1 MSAVRMPNRSAQAPG
16 KTLVALLVML
26 VLTALVASGCARI
39 PTSGPVGKSTD
50 VGAGNANAPAFF
62 PDAPQPGAAPESII
76 EGFYTA
82 GSGFVDD
89 YAVAREYLTQSKSV
103 SWKPDA
109 RALVYR
115 GAQVVPTDVENVFNY
130 VLDIAYSVDANGIA
144 TFAPEGTKENIPVT
158 LTQVEGEWRISE
170 VPDGTAISESTFK
183 SIYGAYPI
191 YFYDPTYTYAIPDMR
206 WFIRNKT
213 VKAMTSALLAG
224 PAPYLQ
230 GAAVSAFPAGMRL
243 ARESVPVVSGAAQVD
258 LSARELTESS
268 TQDRLRMQTQLV
280 LTFRTQPDVVSVE
293 LRADH
298 DLVRVEDDGTVLP
311 PIINQEVPPRQIAV
325 VGNELVRF
333 ENNQVRPLPEMRSA
347 AEFKPAFPAESPVSQ
362 SVAFLNESRTTL
374 YTMVPGQPARAVTTR
389 STLTRPSF
397 GPNDWVWSAGPNATG
412 AAEIVAY
419 KPTGTAEGADL
430 PSVTIAPAWLAGRT
444 VKDVRISREGVRA
457 LVISEQN
464 GQTRV
469 QVAGIIR
476 TPDGTPRELTVPV
489 TLDPASTADQGV
501 WVDDST
507 VAVMKPSPSANV
519 TPELLSLTLTEQQ
532 PLAPWPGLLSLSA
545 GNGLDEIY
553 VQSAEGIF
561 QRLGNGWSPQLSGP
575 VHPSFPG

>member
-1 MSAVRMPNRSAQAPG
+1 MSSSQSRSKRSFAAP
-16 KTLVALLVML
+16 LMVACL
-26 VLTALVASGCARI
+26 VLLMVLAGCARI

-50 VGAGNANAPAFF
+50 VSVGNANAPAFF
-62 PDAPQPGAAPESII
+62 PDAPQPGASPQSII

-89 YAVAREYLTQSKSV
+89 YAVAREYLTQAKSV
-103 SWKPDA
+103 NWKPDA

-115 GAQVVPTDVENVFNY
+115 GAQVLPTDVANVYNY
-130 VLDIAYSVDANGIA
+130 VLDIAYSVDSNGIA
-144 TFAPEGTKENIPVT
+144 TFSPEGTKENIPVT
-158 LTQVEGEWRISE
+158 LTEVDGEWRISD
-170 VPDGTAISESTFK
+170 VPDGTAISKSTFT

-191 YFYDPTYTYAIPDMR
+191 YFYDPTYTYAVPDVR

-230 GAAVSAFPAGMRL
+230 GAAVSAFPAGMKL

-258 LSARELTESS
+258 LSAKELTESS

-280 LTFRTQPDVVSVE
+280 LTFRDQPDVVSVE
-293 LRADH
+293 LRADQ
-298 DLVRVEDDGTVLP
+298 DLVRVDDDGSVLP
-311 PIINQEVPPRQIAV
+311 PVVNKQVPGRQIAV
-325 VGNELVRF
+325 AGNDLVRL
-333 ENNQVRPLPEMRSA
+333 EGTQVVPLPEMRSV

-389 STLTRPSF
+389 SALSRPSY
-397 GPNDWVWSAGPNATG
+397 GPQDWVWTSGPDATG
-412 AAEIVAY
+412 AAEIVAF
-419 KPTGTAEGADL
+419 KPTGKAEGADL
-430 PSVTIAPAWLAGRT
+430 PSVSMRPNWLSGRT
-444 VKDVRISREGVRA
+444 VKEVRISREGVRA

-464 GQTRV
+464 GQSRV

-476 TPDGTPRELTVPV
+476 AADGTPRELTAPV

-501 WVDDST
+501 WVDDTT
-507 VAVMKPSPSANV
+507 VAVMKGSPSSNV

-532 PLAPWPGLLSLSA
+532 QLAPWPGLVSLSA
-545 GNGLDEIY
+545 GNGVDELFG
-553 VQSAEGIF
+553 QSAEGVF
-561 QRLGNGWSPQLSGP
+561 QRLGNGWSLQLSGP
-575 VHPSFPG
+575 IHPSFPG

>member
-1 MSAVRMPNRSAQAPG
+1 MSKADLRKPPLTMHLAAF
-16 KTLVALLVML
+16 LALLM
-26 VLTALVASGCARI
+26 VLAATGCAKI
-39 PTSGPVGKSTD
+39 PTSGPVGRSTD
-50 VGAGNANAPAFF
+50 ESVGNANAPAFF
-62 PDAPQPGAAPESII
+62 PDAPQPGASPESII

-89 YAVAREYLTQSKSV
+89 YAVAREYLTQAKSV

-115 GAQVVPTDVENVFNY
+115 GAQVLPTDVENVFNY
-130 VLDIAYSVDANGIA
+130 VLDIAYTVDSNGIA
-144 TFAPEGTKENIPVT
+144 TSAPEGTKENVPVT
-158 LTQVEGEWRISE
+158 LTEVDGEWRIAE

-183 SIYGAYPI
+183 SIYGPYPI
-191 YFYDPTYTYAIPDMR
+191 YFYDPTYTYAVPDVR

-280 LTFRTQPDVVSVE
+280 LTFRDQPDVVSVE
-293 LRADH
+293 LRADQ

-311 PIINQEVPPRQIAV
+311 PVVNKQVPGRQIAV
-325 VGNELVRF
+325 ANNELVRL
-333 ENNQVRPLPEMRSA
+333 ESNQVSPLPEMKSV

-362 SVAFLNESRTTL
+362 SVAFLDESRTNL

-389 STLTRPSF
+389 STLSRPSF
-397 GPNDWVWSAGPNATG
+397 DPNDWVWTAGPNAAG
-412 AAEIVAY
+412 VAEVVAY
-419 KPTGTAEGADL
+419 KPTGATDGAQV
-430 PSVTIAPAWLAGRT
+430 PSASLTPDWLTGRT
-444 VKDVRISREGVRA
+444 VKDIRISREGVRA

-464 GQTRV
+464 GQTSI

-476 TPDGTPRELTVPV
+476 AADGTPRELTEPM
-489 TLDPASTADQGV
+489 TLDAGSAAEQGV
-501 WVDDST
+501 WVDDTT

-519 TPELLSLTLTEQQ
+519 TPELLSLTLEE
-532 PLAPWPGLLSLSA
+532 PEALASWPNLVSLSA
-545 GNGLDEIY
+545 GNGEDEIF
-553 VQSAEGIF
+553 VQSTEGVF
-561 QRLGNGWSPQLSGP
+561 QRFGNGWSQQLSGP